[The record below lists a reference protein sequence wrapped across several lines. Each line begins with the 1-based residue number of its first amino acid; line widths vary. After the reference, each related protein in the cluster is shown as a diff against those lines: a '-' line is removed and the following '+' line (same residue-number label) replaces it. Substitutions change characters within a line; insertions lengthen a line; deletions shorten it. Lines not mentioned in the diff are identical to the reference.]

1 MASKKSGM
9 GPGPDVSSRSEQG
22 RPSVGAVD
30 VPGTFSG
37 GLTRAQRNQAAF
49 LGAMAGDCGCP
60 DCCGRRD
67 LSNVILGRTKEY

>member
-1 MASKKSGM
+1 M

-22 RPSVGAVD
+22 QPSIGAVD
-30 VPGTFSG
+30 VQGSFSG

-49 LGAMAGDCGCP
+49 LGAMAGDCPCE

-67 LSNVILGRTKEY
+67 LSNTVLGRTKDY